1 MPPSTP
7 LPVKSRGSNGFWSR
21 STGGMSLGMSV
32 GATTVWN
39 PLGGGLA
46 ATMTSGGGCSGGG
59 LGGSGGF
66 RKTIVVST
74 GRFLMVSATPW
85 VAFTAPND
93 DQDVQ
98 HDRQDG
104 LSQGALTL
112 LLGFDQV
119 LEHATTS
126 RGRVIVP
133 GK

>member
-21 STGGMSLGMSV
+21 STGGMSFGMSV

-39 PLGGGLA
+39 PFGGGLA

-85 VAFTAPND
+85 VAFTAPKMMSA
-93 DQDVQ
+93 VQ
-98 HDRQDG
+98 QDG
-104 LSQGALTL
+104 QNRLSHGLRTSSASIRSGSRTRYYLQGE
-112 LLGFDQV
+112 G
-119 LEHATTS
+119 
-126 RGRVIVP
+126 
-133 GK
+133 